1 MASDKLCLLNLRDK
15 FMVRPIEI
23 PPEKLAAFCRK
34 WKIKEFALF
43 GSALREDF
51 NPHSDVDVLVTFEP
65 GAPWSLYNW
74 PDMTDELKDIFGRNV
89 DLIEKAGLRNPYR
102 RHAILTTR
110 EVIYV
115 A

>member
-1 MASDKLCLLNLRDK
+1 MNKNIKTHRE
-15 FMVRPIEI
+15 EI
-23 PPEKLAAFCRK
+23 AAFCRK

-51 NPHSDVDVLVTFEP
+51 NPHSDVDVLVTFQS
-65 GAPWSLYNW
+65 GAPWSLFDW
-74 PDMTDELKDIFGRNV
+74 PDMTDELKVIFGRNV

-102 RHAILTTR
+102 RHAILTNR